1 MTKGMS
7 KVKRQSEVWGLC
19 VIVLPH
25 VQSSLTGPDIKAR
38 EEEGGGGEEEGRG
51 ECERLIFDLG

>member
-1 MTKGMS
+1 MS

-38 EEEGGGGEEEGRG
+38 EEEGGREGRG
-51 ECERLIFDLG
+51 GAGGVRKTDL

>member
-38 EEEGGGGEEEGRG
+38 EEEGRG